1 MKAKLQTPRRLQAQD
16 QQSRSSS
23 SSSVTSSSSIR
34 VTKNSRANYYYLSKN
49 TRPNSSL
56 KKSSRVESMLL
67 DSQCIKI
74 RKHFENILEDENKN
88 TSKLDFSQIETD
100 QLNRFI
106 SHLRE
111 YTQHCAIEGN
121 YEDARRTQN
130 IESQAKSV
138 LEKRTT
144 KIKPT
149 IKIVEDQKE
158 SKSNFEQRWRI
169 RFNDYEN
176 ETAEKREELQ
186 RKHAHE
192 TRVFERI
199 WAREMPQKYR
209 KPSQRLLQLMQ
220 IEKSLA
226 ISGEI
231 DRADYVHTQVVN
243 QTQIEIENAQSNL
256 IHDYQ
261 IAKSKHLEKQSIEMD
276 RFEQLRSH
284 GKDLLDADYRAEM
297 LRVNHR
303 DLVVQVQVKESI
315 IKAKMDQTPPT
326 RSAGVP
332 KNRDATIT
340 SLLPRLIAPN
350 DPHLIKTEKI
360 RRKQIYGKQQEF
372 QRKTIETLQAES
384 NSKKR
389 NNRNENVNNS
399 FILNDAIEN
408 KKQATDINNSDT
420 KSTEKIEKRKKNSK
434 SSKNISDHNSGSQKN
449 SPIQNKEKNDDYSE
463 YSYYYSDGANDDQLN
478 GENGMRVKKNTQE
491 ATPVYAEK
499 PHFTSPV
506 SSEAG
511 IVSQNIVFESSATM
525 FADTNP
531 KEMCQAGSEIEKS
544 AANTAED
551 SSKSRDENNNAV
563 DENSKTS
570 DENRKALDDSNKVV
584 DESNKAA
591 DDKNKVVDDNNKV
604 VDDNNKV
611 VDDNNKDSDENSK
624 THDENSNTVDE
635 NSKTSDENSKALV
648 DDNNKVVNESNKAA
662 DDKNKVVDDKNKVAD
677 DNNKDSDE
685 NSKTLDDGNKAFG
698 ESNQDDMSKNGN
710 ESENNENGEQC
721 SANNFLSDFDVSCSQ
736 NQSNSNDGKD
746 LSSSNIKAS
755 DGQIQNSAEEGN
767 DHINLNHNEES
778 NSNGNCDQVI
788 SNNNESNLAS
798 SAGARDSNN
807 QNRVDR
813 KEDDSVALNFN
824 DNDMTSAGSILSN
837 FENKSSCDEENDVSC
852 DIAKSDQ
859 KDDEIQMGIQS
870 IASQIAK
877 DLLGSPQSSS

>member
-34 VTKNSRANYYYLSKN
+34 VTKSSRANYYYLSKN

-88 TSKLDFSQIETD
+88 SSKLDFSQIETD

-169 RFNDYEN
+169 KFNDYEN

-384 NSKKR
+384 NNKKR

-399 FILNDAIEN
+399 IILNDAIEN
-408 KKQATDINNSDT
+408 KKQAADISKSDT

-434 SSKNISDHNSGSQKN
+434 SSKNISDHNSDPQKN

-491 ATPVYAEK
+491 ATPVYAEQ

-531 KEMCQAGSEIEKS
+531 KERCQAGSEIEKP
-544 AANTAED
+544 AANKAED

-570 DENRKALDDSNKVV
+570 DEN
-584 DESNKAA
+584 
-591 DDKNKVVDDNNKV
+591 
-604 VDDNNKV
+604 
-611 VDDNNKDSDENSK
+611 
-624 THDENSNTVDE
+624 
-635 NSKTSDENSKALV
+635 SKALV
-648 DDNNKVVNESNKAA
+648 
-662 DDKNKVVDDKNKVAD
+662 D

-685 NSKTLDDGNKAFG
+685 NSKTLDDGNKAFDENNKTSDENSKAFD

-710 ESENNENGEQC
+710 ESENNENGEQS

-736 NQSNSNDGKD
+736 NQSNSNEGKD

-755 DGQIQNSAEEGN
+755 DDQIQNSAEEGN

-788 SNNNESNLAS
+788 SNSNESNLAS
-798 SAGARDSNN
+798 STGARGGNN

-824 DNDMTSAGSILSN
+824 DNDITSADSILSN
-837 FENKSSCDEENDVSC
+837 FENKSSGDEENDVSC
-852 DIAKSDQ
+852 GVSKSDQ
-859 KDDEIQMGIQS
+859 KDDEIQSTSSNNDDQMGIQS